1 MNGWDLDLF
10 WHINRDWTH
19 PVLDWLMP
27 ALSAIDAWVPLLGLL
42 LVLLAWRGGKRVRLM
57 LLCLAVALVMSDGVV
72 GNGLKKVFHRVRPR
86 DQMSGVVIRDLAI
99 TTPRFLAL
107 ARPTTHKLSKVET
120 VPNEGNSLPSNHAM
134 NLFAA
139 ATVVALFFR
148 GWGIAVYG
156 LALLVAY
163 SRVYVGAHW
172 PSDLPPSAAL
182 GVLVG
187 LMTTLAVMK
196 VICRS
201 ARRVPP
207 PVSAG

>member
-10 WHINRDWTH
+10 WHINRDWTS
-19 PVLDWLMP
+19 PALDWLMP

-42 LVLLAWRGGKRVRLM
+42 LVLLAWRGGRRVRLM
-57 LLCLAVALVMSDGVV
+57 LLCLAVALVMSDAVI

-86 DQMSGVVIRDLAI
+86 DQMSGVVIRDLALAS
-99 TTPRFLAL
+99 PRFLAL
-107 ARPTTHKLSKVET
+107 ARPATHKLSKVN
-120 VPNEGNSLPSNHAM
+120 VIPSDGNSLPSNHAM

-156 LALLVAY
+156 LAATVAY

-172 PSDLPPSAAL
+172 PSDIPPSAAL

-187 LMTTLAVMK
+187 LLMTYVVMK
-196 VICRS
+196 ITSRS
-201 ARRVPP
+201 AKPAPP
-207 PVSAG
+207 PASAG

>member
-27 ALSAIDAWVPLLGLL
+27 ALSAIDAWLPLLGLAL
-42 LVLLAWRGGKRVRLM
+42 ILLAWRGTKRLRVM
-57 LLCLAVALVMSDGVV
+57 LLCLAVALVCSDAII
-72 GNGLKKVFHRVRPR
+72 GNGMKKLCQRVRPR
-86 DQMSGVVIRDLAI
+86 DQMSGVVIRDLAMA
-99 TTPRFLAL
+99 TPRFLAL
-107 ARPTTHKLSKVET
+107 FKPATHKLSKVIA
-120 VPNEGNSLPSNHAM
+120 VPNEGNSLPSNHTV

-148 GWGIAVYG
+148 RWGMVTYVLAV
-156 LALLVAY
+156 LVAY

-182 GVLVG
+182 GVIVG
-187 LMTTLAVMK
+187 LVVTHF
-196 VICRS
+196 I
-201 ARRVPP
+201 ARRFG
-207 PVSAG
+207 SLAARS